1 MPKGPR
7 KLKILENEKKIIIS
21 EFKTALFNLV
31 DADGRHQRQLCGQL
45 QQTYAKSLNCRLL
58 FSSDTRSTI

>member
-1 MPKGPR
+1 MQQTLNQTVLVFMPKVPR

-31 DADGRHQRQLCGQL
+31 DADGRHQRQLSGQL
-45 QQTYAKSLNCRLL
+45 QQTYANRVE
-58 FSSDTRSTI
+58 